1 MPRPFKPY
9 DVTYIDKEGNQRTVG
24 LHAKDAFQ
32 ARCLCIEL
40 VGKEHITKVEAPRLV
55 PDFDW

>member
-1 MPRPFKPY
+1 MSRPFKPY
-9 DVTYIDKEGNQRTVG
+9 NVTYIDKQGIKRTVDTP
-24 LHAKDAFQ
+24 AKDAFQ

-40 VGKEHITKVEAPRLV
+40 VGKEHITNIEGIRLV